1 MMTDNRIVY
10 AELFGQQHPMCLTV
24 AADAQITA
32 EYGSMQ
38 QLWANL
44 RSEHEAD
51 VVDTYVEFSAI
62 LLEGGRDRVTALAK
76 LQGEAP
82 NLPPVFDLRE
92 DWGILTQPEMSAL
105 TGAAVR
111 AFVAGRSRTVEAV
124 PPKKHEATQ

>member
-51 VVDTYVEFSAI
+51 VVDAYVEFSAI

-111 AFVAGRSRTVEAV
+111 AFFAGRSRTVEAV

>member
-51 VVDTYVEFSAI
+51 VVDAYVELSAI
-62 LLEGGRDRVTALAK
+62 LLEGGRDRVATLAR
-76 LQGEAP
+76 LQGETAP
-82 NLPPVFDLRE
+82 LPPVFDMRKNWGVLTKPEIVELRNA
-92 DWGILTQPEMSAL
+92 AL
-105 TGAAVR
+105 R
-111 AFVAGRSRTVEAV
+111 AFTAGLSRTVEVA
-124 PPKKHEATQ
+124 PSKNPEATQ

>member
-1 MMTDNRIVY
+1 MMSDNRIVY

-32 EYGSMQ
+32 EFGSMQ
-38 QLWANL
+38 EMWANL

-51 VVDTYVEFSAI
+51 AVDAYVEFSAI

-111 AFVAGRSRTVEAV
+111 SFFAGRSRTVEAV
-124 PPKKHEATQ
+124 PSKKSEATQ